1 MILKILFDDRSVMM
15 MIEIDKDKNLIVR
28 VSAAVDNNIVVE
40 YEHVEDM
47 SLFHQQIKKNAK
59 TRQKTNVEM
68 KWKKFIT

>member
-1 MILKILFDDRSVMM
+1 MILKILFADRSVMM

-59 TRQKTNVEM
+59 TRQN
-68 KWKKFIT
+68 KKC